1 MWGGMP
7 LRMASVVKILR
18 KSWGLKMSG
27 LPSVPV
33 IPAVVSAVVR
43 RSRMLPMGMGRFS
56 RPVGR
61 WNSRGMGGFQVRS
74 WVS

>member
-1 MWGGMP
+1 
-7 LRMASVVKILR
+7 MASVVKILR
-18 KSWGLKMSG
+18 QSWGLKMRG

-33 IPAVVSAVVR
+33 MPAPASQVVR
-43 RSRMLPMGMGRFS
+43 RSRMLPMGMGRFY

-61 WNSRGMGGFQVRS
+61 WNSRGMGGFLVRS

>member
-1 MWGGMP
+1 
-7 LRMASVVKILR
+7 MASVVKILR
-18 KSWGLKMSG
+18 KSWGLKMRG

-33 IPAVVSAVVR
+33 MPAPASALVS
-43 RSRMLPMGMGRFS
+43 RSRMLPMAMGRSS
-56 RPVGR
+56 RPAGR